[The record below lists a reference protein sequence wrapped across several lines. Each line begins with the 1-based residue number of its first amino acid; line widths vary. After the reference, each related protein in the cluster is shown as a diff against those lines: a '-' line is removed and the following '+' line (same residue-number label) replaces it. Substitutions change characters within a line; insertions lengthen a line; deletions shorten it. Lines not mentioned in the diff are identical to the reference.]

1 MLITQQIKFD
11 QQRLNNET
19 LNHHTFTR
27 GHCILLLDLLER
39 AYCSASGHTNGDEQ
53 NHTHRKGDQPMNN
66 HDGEPIKDETDA
78 FGYPIDWPKCPGCGL
93 PALDGHI
100 TCGNVECD
108 EGGRR

>member
-1 MLITQQIKFD
+1 
-11 QQRLNNET
+11 
-19 LNHHTFTR
+19 
-27 GHCILLLDLLER
+27 
-39 AYCSASGHTNGDEQ
+39 
-53 NHTHRKGDQPMNN
+53 MNN